1 MWSLLSHIHLTSQ
14 AAAFISFSVFLNA
27 DRDDGSVVF
36 DVVNEDDS
44 VHNVS
49 DDDDDDDVD
58 DG

>member
-27 DRDDGSVVF
+27 DRDGSVVF